1 MTPNSMVLVVEDDLH
16 ISELIVFLLQDGGY
30 QTATAGSAAQARHV
44 LESQAVDL
52 VILDW
57 MLPDTP
63 GDQLCHEIKSR
74 REESFLPI
82 LMLTARNALA
92 DRVAGLDAGAD
103 DFLTKPFHSDELMA
117 RVRAL
122 LRIRRAELARL
133 QVITELR
140 TAYDRLATTQAQLVQ
155 ASRLASLGEL
165 VAGVAHELNNPLGII
180 LGNAELLP
188 TLDHSDDRR
197 AVTQIIEGAQRARRI
212 VQSLISFAR
221 QGKIEEDW
229 YKPRD
234 LVERVLD
241 LKRADL
247 QNHGIQVEV
256 SYGLNLPMLWV
267 DGSQIQHVLL
277 NLIQN
282 AEHAVQG
289 RPMPRIALRVF
300 RQDPPVLAPPLLGES
315 LGAWQSDTGSLVM
328 IDVMDTGV
336 GIPSE
341 LQVRLFQ
348 PFFTTRPVGQ
358 GAGLSLAIS
367 YGIVS
372 QHGGSLVY
380 SSHPGEGSTFRIALP
395 VVREGIPVPA
405 SNDGGASGS
414 VLVMDSEPFV
424 LDFVSRLLARK
435 GWDVAVAQRAG
446 QAFDMLREQPYHA
459 VLCDLK
465 LQDIDEWDFY
475 QQIQQICPKH
485 PPIVVLMTG
494 EIRNDRIDALV
505 QSYDLPVLRK
515 PFTAQE
521 LFDCLLIVEPHD
533 QENS

>member
-1 MTPNSMVLVVEDDLH
+1 
-16 ISELIVFLLQDGGY
+16 
-30 QTATAGSAAQARHV
+30 
-44 LESQAVDL
+44 
-52 VILDW
+52 
-57 MLPDTP
+57 
-63 GDQLCHEIKSR
+63 
-74 REESFLPI
+74 
-82 LMLTARNALA
+82 
-92 DRVAGLDAGAD
+92 
-103 DFLTKPFHSDELMA
+103 
-117 RVRAL
+117 
-122 LRIRRAELARL
+122 
-133 QVITELR
+133 
-140 TAYDRLATTQAQLVQ
+140 
-155 ASRLASLGEL
+155 
-165 VAGVAHELNNPLGII
+165 
-180 LGNAELLP
+180 
-188 TLDHSDDRR
+188 
-197 AVTQIIEGAQRARRI
+197 
-212 VQSLISFAR
+212 
-221 QGKIEEDW
+221 
-229 YKPRD
+229 
-234 LVERVLD
+234 
-241 LKRADL
+241 
-247 QNHGIQVEV
+247 
-256 SYGLNLPMLWV
+256 
-267 DGSQIQHVLL
+267 
-277 NLIQN
+277 
-282 AEHAVQG
+282 
-289 RPMPRIALRVF
+289 
-300 RQDPPVLAPPLLGES
+300 
-315 LGAWQSDTGSLVM
+315 
-328 IDVMDTGV
+328 
-336 GIPSE
+336 
-341 LQVRLFQ
+341 
-348 PFFTTRPVGQ
+348 
-358 GAGLSLAIS
+358 
-367 YGIVS
+367 VS